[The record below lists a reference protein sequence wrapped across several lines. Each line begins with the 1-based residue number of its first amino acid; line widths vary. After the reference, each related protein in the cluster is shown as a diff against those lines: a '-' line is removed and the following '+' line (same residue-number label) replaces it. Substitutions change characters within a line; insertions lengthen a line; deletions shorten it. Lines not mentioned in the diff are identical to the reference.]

1 MQDDDLFAKRPPDN
15 KHRFDQ
21 HHQVGEVL
29 NKLPDAGLCA
39 KCRAGH
45 SRLRSTSTVAACD
58 VSAASAVSDCVSSS
72 RAPDD
77 KAPPA
82 SLQADG
88 ETRSVNTA
96 SSTQHPNFQLSTS

>member
-29 NKLPDAGLCA
+29 NKLPDAGLKLHLPNYA
-39 KCRAGH
+39 NLETEVAQ
-45 SRLRSTSTVAACD
+45 SRLRSTSIVAACD

-82 SLQADG
+82 SSALCRAHRCG
-88 ETRSVNTA
+88 PSC
-96 SSTQHPNFQLSTS
+96 